1 MRNELNKKKII
12 IIINYTYTQKHTK
25 AEKKIFKKLYIL

>member
-1 MRNELNKKKII
+1 MRSELNKKKII

-25 AEKKIFKKLYIL
+25 AEKNI